1 MLALFVSIPFLLAPA
16 PVAPAVQDPPATT
29 GEEETDEQFTD
40 LGDALL
46 LNLEAGEEAE
56 EGIDLETLTKFC
68 SVYTGINFTYDDAT
82 GQSLKGEKVRMFGL
96 KKVPKEDFYNFFQ
109 ILMFINNF
117 VCTEVGPEHLR
128 VVVVQPLAAGA
139 AGRGQSKIK
148 EATTYVLP
156 EDLPKFADQVATP
169 ITTVLT
175 LNNMDVRQLTN
186 SLRSLLTDSATQS
199 AIPVGNTN
207 SVILQG
213 FANNVASLAQLLELV
228 NEEMGRETEVKPVF
242 EKIPLEFASP
252 DDVADIVEQLLE
264 AARRAEREGRV
275 AGGANGATG
284 QIPASGGES
293 KIIVDSR
300 TSSLIVMA
308 LPGDMQNIK
317 ELVARLDVDV
327 VEPERTYRIHTL
339 ENVNAE
345 DVADVLEE
353 FISNASRVTPTGSNA
368 NAGGGNT
375 RASSNSN
382 EVVVVPDP
390 TTNSLLIAASKSRY
404 EEILDLIRSLDKRQD
419 QVLIETALIELTS
432 TDLTDLGIELG
443 LSNIPD
449 VNSSG
454 GFGVTNFGL
463 SSFVDTDN
471 DGIPDIRQPNTALQ
485 GITGGILDGDDFSLP
500 ILLRALRTRR
510 DTNVLNVPS
519 VLVNNNGFA
528 SVSSLDEQPTTTI
541 TAQGGVGGQTQENF
555 DGYQEAGITLEIS
568 PSISASGYL
577 RLDVYLQVSSFL
589 GAFQGAIP
597 PPRVTRTMSTTV
609 NVPDGST
616 MVIGGI
622 ITDNKGRE
630 RNSTPWL
637 GDLPV
642 LGALFRRDEDTE
654 SRTTLYFFVTPH
666 ILDDKDFA
674 DLHEL
679 SYRIKMDA
687 ARTIGSDRVKLVDP
701 NFPGADDR
709 IDLSS
714 FDVPLYTP
722 AEPGE
727 IDAMEYG
734 HDPVERSHALLE
746 AQGDPH
752 QGGPEGV
759 PAAPTPEGADDAGLP
774 TEDPTDDPME
784 MPVDGAGAELEA
796 TLDDVT
802 EDLPESSESGEDPE
816 TDAGTGA
823 EETPDPGA
831 SGSGGGR

>member
-1 MLALFVSIPFLLAPA
+1 MLALFASIPFLLAPA
-16 PVAPAVQDPPATT
+16 PIGPVFQDPPATT
-29 GEEETDEQFTD
+29 DEGESDEQFTD
-40 LGDALL
+40 LGEHLL
-46 LNLEAGEEAE
+46 LNLEAGENAE

-68 SVYTGINFTYDDAT
+68 SDYTGINFTYDDAT
-82 GQSLKGEKVRMFGL
+82 GQSLKGQKVRMFGL

-109 ILMFINNF
+109 ILMFINDF

-128 VVVVQPLAAGA
+128 VVVVQPLSGGAGGRAGA
-139 AGRGQSKIK
+139 SKIK

-156 EDLPKFADQVATP
+156 EELPKFADQVATP

-228 NEEMGRETEVKPVF
+228 NEEMGRETEVKPIF
-242 EKIPLEFASP
+242 DKIPLEFASP
-252 DDVADIVEQLLE
+252 EDVADIVEQLLE

-368 NAGGGNT
+368 NAGTGNN
-375 RASSNSN
+375 RANSNSN

-449 VNSSG
+449 ANSSG

-642 LGALFRRDEDTE
+642 LGALFRRDEDSE

-687 ARTIGSDRVKLVDP
+687 ARTIGADRVKLVDP

-727 IDAMEYG
+727 IDAAEYG
-734 HDPVERSHALLE
+734 HDPVERSHALLGE
-746 AQGDPH
+746 MDDAADDGT
-752 QGGPEGV
+752 QGGGV
-759 PAAPTPEGADDAGLP
+759 DPDAPT
-774 TEDPTDDPME
+774 TDPMDT
-784 MPVDGAGAELEA
+784 PVEETGAELEA

-802 EDLPESSESGEDPE
+802 EELDENSAVPSDPDTPAVSDPVSDPESGPG
-816 TDAGTGA
+816 TAGN
-823 EETPDPGA
+823 
-831 SGSGGGR
+831 GGGR